1 VTVGLV
7 FPNVSFAKNSS
18 VELELTIMPVIG
30 LGPLVLD
37 VVGVEPS
44 VV

>member
-1 VTVGLV
+1 MGPRL
-7 FPNVSFAKNSS
+7 FDVSFAKKLS
-18 VELELTIMPVIG
+18 VELELTVSDSG

-37 VVGVEPS
+37 VVGVVPS